1 MKVFLA
7 LFLAA
12 LLAVMLEGALA
23 TIIMPPWAPDLG
35 LLAVI
40 SIGLRWRGLALGLVL
55 AYLLGSSVDV
65 LSGSLMGLHA
75 LLFVFTFMSAVFAGR
90 QLNLKGTIPLVGF
103 YVAVSF
109 SYGLSLYLVSTF
121 FLTGIEIGLRWFVEN
136 LIHSVVN
143 GLLAP
148 VAVDLFSRI
157 AVWAGG
163 DDSSERA
170 LYIETPV
177 RPA

>member
-1 MKVFLA
+1 MKVFLT
-7 LFLAA
+7 LFLAG
-12 LLAVMLEGALA
+12 LLAIMLGGVLA
-23 TIIMPPWAPDLG
+23 TVVSPPWAPDLG

-40 SIGLRWRGLALGLVL
+40 SIGLRWRGLTLGLVL

-75 LLFVFTFMSAVFAGR
+75 LLFLLTFMSAVFAGR
-90 QLNLKGTIPLVGF
+90 QLNLKGKIPQVSF
-103 YVAVSF
+103 VAAVSF
-109 SYGLSLYLVSTF
+109 SYGLSLYLVSAF
-121 FLTGIEIGLRWFVEN
+121 FLSGIEIGFRWFFEN
-136 LIHSVVN
+136 LIHSAVN

-148 VAVDLFSRI
+148 VAVDLFSRA